1 MVGREGEGEE
11 RGITISTHNVA
22 RVEGARGRQYNTE
35 KTSSDS
41 IASYC
46 ADGQ

>member
-1 MVGREGEGEE
+1 MEGVRRGL
-11 RGITISTHNVA
+11 RGILISTHNVG
-22 RVEGARGRQYNTE
+22 EARGRQYNTE

-41 IASYC
+41 IASYY

>member
-1 MVGREGEGEE
+1 MGGKVGIGGL
-11 RGITISTHNVA
+11 GSITISTHNV
-22 RVEGARGRQYNTE
+22 GGSWGRQYSIE

-46 ADGQ
+46 ADGE

>member
-1 MVGREGEGEE
+1 MGNEGQGGKM
-11 RGITISTHNVA
+11 GIMISTHNVMG
-22 RVEGARGRQYNTE
+22 GARGRQYNTE

-41 IASYC
+41 IASHY